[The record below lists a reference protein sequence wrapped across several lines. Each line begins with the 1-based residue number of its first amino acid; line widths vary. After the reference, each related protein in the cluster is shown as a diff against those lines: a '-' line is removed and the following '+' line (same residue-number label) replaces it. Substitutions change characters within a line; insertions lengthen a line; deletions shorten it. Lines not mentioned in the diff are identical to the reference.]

1 MMWIKDSGSSKI
13 KWNLN
18 MDDVH
23 FLVGKSPEGYTI
35 LRVGDSVSTTLTM
48 DQKSTVD
55 LIKLLVSTLD
65 EDKWKFAVNIQPKD
79 KDNE

>member
-1 MMWIKDSGSSKI
+1 MS
-13 KWNLN
+13 
-18 MDDVH
+18 DDVH
-23 FLVGKSPEGYTI
+23 FLVGKSPEGHTI

-65 EDKWKFAVNIQPKD
+65 EDKCKFAVNIQPKD

>member
-1 MMWIKDSGSSKI
+1 MS
-13 KWNLN
+13 
-18 MDDVH
+18 DDVH
-23 FLVGKSPEGYTI
+23 FLVGKSPEGHTI

-55 LIKLLVSTLD
+55 LIRLLVSTLD